1 MDNYIYLRV
10 KIFNKEITKRYMFN
24 ILQTL
29 SKYAFTAF
37 GCVIGILNPTFPFA
51 LICMFA
57 LLLDSLSAWR
67 LAKRVKKNH
76 PDLPDEAIH
85 DKFES
90 EKAWKMF
97 PTLLIV
103 YGCIV
108 LGHLIDNI
116 IFPFVTMYLANMIA
130 GGFCLYSLWSVL
142 ENESSEN
149 GKSWALFLQKF
160 MVNKATRHIEG
171 FKEALEEIK

>member
-1 MDNYIYLRV
+1 MY
-10 KIFNKEITKRYMFN
+10 N
-24 ILQTL
+24 IIQTI
-29 SKYAFTAF
+29 SKYLFTAC
-37 GCVIGILNPTFPFA
+37 GAVVGLLNPTFPFA
-51 LICMFA
+51 MICMFA

-67 LAKRVKKNH
+67 LAKRIRKNH
-76 PDLPDEAIH
+76 PELPSDAIH

-108 LGHLIDNI
+108 LGHLIDEV

-130 GGFCLYSLWSVL
+130 GGFCLYSLYSVL

-160 MVNKATRHIEG
+160 MVNKAKRHIDG
-171 FKEALEEIK
+171 FKETLDDYENN